1 MSGQILGNKD
11 VNAPVAAEQKT
22 LSGKPAKEV
31 KSMEYHRQVFQSKTD
46 EASGAYVSPS
56 DDIMSPCSAKISAL
70 RNKHVAKAKPR
81 SLFAQASAKRLQG
94 DSTYTA
100 ANPF

>member
-1 MSGQILGNKD
+1 MSGQVLGNKD

-46 EASGAYVSPS
+46 EA
-56 DDIMSPCSAKISAL
+56 
-70 RNKHVAKAKPR
+70 
-81 SLFAQASAKRLQG
+81 
-94 DSTYTA
+94 
-100 ANPF
+100 